1 MQKAFLSGKII
12 GLRKPDLEL
21 DIMQGE
27 WHEWFNDYN
36 TTQYL
41 IHGLFPVSREEEY
54 EIVKKNLNR
63 SDSLILT
70 VVDIKSEDVL
80 GVISL
85 MSIDHINRR
94 AEIAIVMGKRSTK
107 IGAAVE
113 AMALLTQHAFD
124 RLNLEKIYAGQHESL
139 WKWINTLELIGYQIE
154 GYRKKYGRRN
164 CNSYGIVLTGVTV
177 EKLNDL
183 REQRNGD
190 ILNNNVADLLRKRC
204 KINRI
209 PQLSEYLE
217 SISSI

>member
-1 MQKAFLSGKII
+1 MQEPFLLGKIV
-12 GLRKPDLEL
+12 GLRKPDLDL
-21 DIMQGE
+21 DIMQGD

-41 IHGLFPVSREEEY
+41 VHGLFPVSREEEY
-54 EIVKKNLNR
+54 EIVKRNLNR

-70 VVDIKSEDVL
+70 IIDTQNKDVL

-85 MSIDHINRR
+85 TSIDHVNRR

-107 IGAAVE
+107 VGAAIE

-139 WKWINTLELIGYQIE
+139 WKWVNTLELIGYQIE
-154 GYRKKYGRRN
+154 GYRKKFGRRN

-177 EKLNDL
+177 EKFNDL
-183 REQRNGD
+183 RQQRNGD
-190 ILNNNVADLLRKRC
+190 ILSHDVADLLRKRC
-204 KINRI
+204 KTNRI
-209 PQLSEYLE
+209 PKLSDYLE

>member
-1 MQKAFLSGKII
+1 MQKTFLSGKIV
-12 GLRKPDLEL
+12 GLRKPDLDL

-27 WHEWFNDYN
+27 WHEWFNDYD

-41 IHGLFPVSREEEY
+41 VHGLFPVSREEEY
-54 EIVKKNLNR
+54 EIVKKNLNC

-70 VVDIKSEDVL
+70 ITDIQSEDIL

-113 AMALLTQHAFD
+113 AMALLTHHAFD

-139 WKWINTLELIGYQIE
+139 WKWVNTLELIGYQIE

-177 EKLNDL
+177 EKFNDL

-190 ILNNNVADLLRKRC
+190 ILNNDVADLLRKRC
-204 KINRI
+204 KTNRI
-209 PQLSEYLE
+209 PKLAEYLDL
-217 SISSI
+217 ISSI

>member
-1 MQKAFLSGKII
+1 MQEPFLLGKIVS
-12 GLRKPDLEL
+12 LRKPDLDL
-21 DIMQGE
+21 DIMQGD

-41 IHGLFPVSREEEY
+41 VHGLFPVSREEEY

-70 VVDIKSEDVL
+70 IIDTQSKDVL

-85 MSIDHINRR
+85 TSIDHVNRR

-107 IGAAVE
+107 VGAAIE

-139 WKWINTLELIGYQIE
+139 
-154 GYRKKYGRRN
+154 
-164 CNSYGIVLTGVTV
+164 
-177 EKLNDL
+177 
-183 REQRNGD
+183 
-190 ILNNNVADLLRKRC
+190 
-204 KINRI
+204 
-209 PQLSEYLE
+209 
-217 SISSI
+217 